1 MLLEWLRI
9 ALWIIA
15 AGFAVI
21 VVMMIMNSRSAMK
34 YIGHRVEM
42 LPQAMLVRYGGM
54 ALLAV
59 CAAWLGRPALLAST
73 LLVFAVI
80 GLGDA
85 FIYYRARLP
94 FKIHLVSGGVALA
107 LAILTQFTSA
117 G

>member
-1 MLLEWLRI
+1 MLLELLRI

-15 AGFAVI
+15 AGLVVI
-21 VVMMIMNSRSAMK
+21 VVLMLMNSRSAMK
-34 YIGHRVEM
+34 YIGHQAEM
-42 LPQAMLVRYGGM
+42 LPQAMLVRYVGM
-54 ALLAV
+54 ALLAI

-85 FIYYRARLP
+85 IVYRRTERL
-94 FKIHLVSGGVALA
+94 FKIHLVVGGGALI
-107 LAILTQFTSA
+107 LAALTQFTNA